1 MSASV
6 ATSGPS
12 SYELQEQTA
21 MGIESDTAVNSEK
34 SSTAIE
40 KGEKKGDFGYEVEPV
55 TSVDQ
60 GQVFLSSDEP
70 FPVDPDAEEEQQ
82 FTVRAVLVGCILG
95 GVIAASK

>member
-1 MSASV
+1 MTANA

-12 SYELQEQTA
+12 SYKLQEQTV
-21 MGIESDTAVNSEK
+21 MSIPGDTAANSQK

-40 KGEKKGDFGYEVEPV
+40 KGEKNGDFGYEVTQV
-55 TSVDQ
+55 ASVDQ
-60 GQVFLSSDEP
+60 GQILLSSDEP
-70 FPVDPDAEEEQQ
+70 FPDDPDAEEEQQ